1 MTIGKMDEMGIFEMS
16 EDELLELPLET
27 LREAYQVYTSIGN
40 DRAEEEG
47 EENPFEIS
55 SESLDKMTSEELVD
69 IIIGE
74 RIYYNIY

>member
-1 MTIGKMDEMGIFEMS
+1 MTIKKMDEMGIFEMS
-16 EDELLELPLET
+16 EDELLELPIET
-27 LREAYQVYTSIGN
+27 LKEVYQVYTSIGN